1 MVDQDKFTDAYNKS
15 LDFLSYREH
24 SELELKNKLLKK
36 SFESSLIYEVIDK
49 LVAKKLVNNE
59 RFADAYVSSRKRKGF
74 GPKKIF
80 FELQQRGIEESI
92 SNKAIF
98 NDSNDWCTLAQKVF
112 LKKFKNGVSTDF
124 KEKSKQQN
132 FMISRGFRFQEIE
145 SIFN

>member
-36 SFESSLIYEVIDK
+36 SFESY
-49 LVAKKLVNNE
+49 NE

-80 FELQQRGIEESI
+80 FELQQRGIQEKI
-92 SNKAIF
+92 SDKAIF
-98 NDSNDWCTLAQKVF
+98 NDSNDWQSS
-112 LKKFKNGVSTDF
+112 FK
-124 KEKSKQQN
+124 
-132 FMISRGFRFQEIE
+132 
-145 SIFN
+145 

>member
-36 SFESSLIYEVIDK
+36 SFEGSLVHEVIDK
-49 LVAKKLVNNE
+49 LVAKNLVNNE

-80 FELQQRGIEESI
+80 LSYSKEE
-92 SNKAIF
+92 F
-98 NDSNDWCTLAQKVF
+98 
-112 LKKFKNGVSTDF
+112 KK
-124 KEKSKQQN
+124 
-132 FMISRGFRFQEIE
+132 RFQIKQFLM
-145 SIFN
+145 IPMIGK

>member
-15 LDFLSYREH
+15 LDFLSFREH

-36 SFESSLIYEVIDK
+36 SFEGSLVHEVIEK
-49 LVAKKLVNNE
+49 LVAKNLVNNE

-80 FELQQRGIEESI
+80 FELQHRGIQEKI
-92 SNKAIF
+92 SDKAIF
-98 NDSNDWCTLAQKVF
+98 NDSNDWQTLAQEVF
-112 LKKFKNGVSTDF
+112 SKKFRNGVSSDF

-132 FMISRGFRFQEIE
+132 FMVGRGFRFQEIE